1 MIKIIEERSYYTGE
15 EVNGKGV
22 LRAEL
27 IADTAAE
34 LAGVTE
40 VGGNVLDF
48 GSIAHA
54 VDDAQILRLDSSGD
68 WVIQTGDDAG
78 QTVDEVIAAAS
89 VQSSPKSAQSKQ
101 RKTVDIDL
109 EKVLGEDDEEER
121 EPLPEIDEPIDE
133 KDEKKEVVEPEP
145 EPERKESDELKEVSA
160 DGKSE

>member
-48 GSIAHA
+48 GSIALTA
-54 VDDAQILRLDSSGD
+54 NGKSLMLDSSRV
-68 WVIQTGDDAG
+68 WH
-78 QTVDEVIAAAS
+78 
-89 VQSSPKSAQSKQ
+89 
-101 RKTVDIDL
+101 DISN
-109 EKVLGEDDEEER
+109 G
-121 EPLPEIDEPIDE
+121 
-133 KDEKKEVVEPEP
+133 
-145 EPERKESDELKEVSA
+145 SEVS
-160 DGKSE
+160 GNG